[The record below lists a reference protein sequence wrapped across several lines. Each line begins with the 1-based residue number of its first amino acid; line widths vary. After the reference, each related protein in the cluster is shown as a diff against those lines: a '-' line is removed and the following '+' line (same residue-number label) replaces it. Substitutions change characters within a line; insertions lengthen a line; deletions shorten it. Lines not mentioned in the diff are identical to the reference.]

1 MKRKMK
7 IFIIIITLAFSLLN
21 LPLENLVPVV
31 KATYVEG
38 EISQNTV
45 WTLVDSPFVVSKN
58 VTVCTG
64 ATLTIEPGV
73 EVKFGGPFS
82 LIVNG
87 TLVARGT
94 EEKPI
99 KFTSNKETLEPGDW
113 GTILFNGIGQTPSI
127 LENCLI
133 EYGTD
138 GVTVKGG
145 TLTIQKSVIQYNF
158 RSGIIL
164 LGGSATVEW
173 NIVQKNGN
181 GTSILGGN
189 IVARNN
195 LVVLNEDGIT
205 LAGDL
210 SASNVTITQNSV
222 ELNRKI
228 GVFLGMNGSGIVS
241 ISNNMISLNFYGF
254 YISTNVSTF
263 ITRNYILNNTIG
275 VFYSQGMGHVASF
288 NNICGNTLGMDAAAN
303 VTVNAERN
311 YWGDRS
317 GPYHELLNPRGKGN
331 PVGGNGVN
339 LDFIF
344 FLTVSID
351 YANNRPTA
359 VLLTDKTLVAPGQEV
374 TFIGSFSHDN
384 DGDYGRVD
392 QYLFDFGDGNS
403 TDWTTLSLFFHT
415 YSNTGNYTASLKVMD
430 DFGSEGNL
438 ASTLIRVVDSP
449 PLTVELTL
457 SSYTVY
463 RNEEVP
469 VAVYV
474 SQGGSPV
481 ENANVTLFAVK
492 GGNFSPSSGLTNSS
506 GYFTTTFK
514 APNVMDVTNI
524 RIIAR
529 ASMDGYADGSSYK
542 YLEVLPPLTV
552 DVVAVPSQVLSEE
565 LSTINVRVTWNG
577 APVSEALVAVFS
589 SNGGNFSETEKLT
602 DANGEVAFNFQAPL
616 TTTNI
621 NTTITARASKAGYV
635 DGEGE
640 AVIIV
645 MPKVLSVRVSAERA
659 STISEEAVN
668 LTVHVEYEGVPIQG
682 ANVTISAEAGEW
694 PPEPVYTNTYGNA
707 TVTFRTP
714 PVPQKT
720 NITITATASKI
731 GYASNSASIT
741 LTAQPGNLTVNIFPS
756 SYSVVSEKSLSITV
770 NVKCNGKPVEIAS
783 VTVTANAGTFTAT
796 SATTDSNGYCEFSFL
811 APKTSEVITV
821 TVTVNASKYGYVGAT
836 GNVYLTVVPEAAGGI
851 PWMTILLIL
860 IPVLLVIVFV
870 VLVKL
875 GIISISM
882 GEEEE

>member
-1 MKRKMK
+1 MRKKMK
-7 IFIIIITLAFSLLN
+7 IFVIIITLAFSLLN
-21 LPLENLVPVV
+21 LPITNLVPTA

-38 EISQNTV
+38 EIRQDTV

-58 VTVCTG
+58 LTVCEG

-87 TLVARGT
+87 TFVANGT

-99 KFTSNKETLEPGDW
+99 KFTSNKEKPETGDW
-113 GTILFNGIGQTPSI
+113 GTILFNGTGQTPSI

-145 TLTIQKSVIQYNF
+145 TLTIRKSVIQYNSK
-158 RSGIIL
+158 SGIVL
-164 LGGSATVEW
+164 FGGSATVEW
-173 NIVQKNGN
+173 NIVQENGN

-189 IVARNN
+189 VVMRNN
-195 LVVLNEDGIT
+195 LVMLNKDGII

-210 SASNVTITQNSV
+210 SASNVTITQNKID
-222 ELNRKI
+222 LNDNS
-228 GVFLGMNGSGIVS
+228 GVSLGMNVSGIISINNNTVS
-241 ISNNMISLNFYGF
+241 SNFYGF
-254 YISTNVSTF
+254 YISTNASTF

-275 VFYSQGMGHVASF
+275 VFYSQGIGHVASF
-288 NNICGNTLGMDAAAN
+288 NNICGNTLGMDVASN
-303 VTVNAERN
+303 VTVNAEHN

-317 GPYHELLNPRGKGN
+317 GPYHEMLNPRGKGN
-331 PVGGNGVN
+331 PVGGNGAN

-344 FLTVSID
+344 FLTAPID

-359 VLLTDKTLVAPGQEV
+359 VLWTDKTLVAPGQEV
-374 TFIGSFSHDN
+374 TFIGSYSYD
-384 DGDYGRVD
+384 DGRVD
-392 QYLFDFGDGNS
+392 QYLFDFGDEN
-403 TDWTTLSLFFHT
+403 TADWTTLSLSFHT
-415 YSNTGNYTASLKVMD
+415 YRNIGNYTASLKVMD
-430 DFGSEGNL
+430 DFGSESNP
-438 ASTLIRVVDSP
+438 ASTLIRVVDLP

-457 SSYTVY
+457 SSYTVH
-463 RNEEVP
+463 RNQEVP

-474 SQGGSPV
+474 SQDGSPV

-492 GGNFSPSSGLTNSS
+492 GGSFSPSSGLTNSS

-589 SNGGNFSETEKLT
+589 SNGGNFIETEKLT

-770 NVKCNGKPVEIAS
+770 NVKCNGKPVENAS